1 MVDERVE
8 KVAKVLIDYSTETKS
23 GDRVLIRTDLLA
35 KDLAL
40 EVYRQALLKG
50 AHPWIR
56 TDLPGV
62 RYVLHRYASESQLK
76 YFPEHDFEEIKRT
89 DVYIFLGAPFNVKD
103 LTGVDPSR
111 ISLRAKALKPITDW
125 RVEKTRW
132 VIFYYPTE
140 AMAQEAAM
148 SLQEFEDF
156 VYGASLI
163 DWRQLSKQLQ
173 VLKRQVDAV
182 DKVEIKSP
190 DTDLEFSIRKRNSAA
205 AAGDKN
211 IPDGELFTS
220 VVEDSVHGNIRF
232 DVPAVYST
240 YGNVAEDITLTFKQG
255 KVVSAKAVKNH
266 NFMEKMLATDEGA
279 KRIGEFGIG
288 FNYGITKPVM
298 NTLFDE
304 KIGGS
309 IHLALGR
316 GYKETLSQNDSSIHW
331 DLIKDLRKDGEV
343 YFDGKLAMKH
353 GKWLILK

>member
-1 MVDERVE
+1 MVDGRVKE
-8 KVAKVLIDYSTETKS
+8 VAKVLVDYSTETKS
-23 GDRVLIRTDLLA
+23 GDRVLIRADLLA

-40 EVYRQALLKG
+40 EVYTQALLKG
-50 AHPWIR
+50 ADPWIR

-62 RYVLHRYASESQLK
+62 RYVFHKYASENQLK
-76 YFPEHDFEEIKRT
+76 SLPEHDFEEIKRT

-103 LTGVDPSR
+103 LTGIDPAR

-125 RVEKTRW
+125 RVEKIRW
-132 VIFYYPTE
+132 VAFYYPTE
-140 AMAQEAAM
+140 AMAQEASM

-156 VYGASLI
+156 VYGASLV
-163 DWRQLSKQLQ
+163 DWKQLSKGLQ
-173 VLKRQVDAV
+173 VLKRRVDVV

-190 DTDLEFSIRKRNSAA
+190 DTDLEFSVKERNSVAA
-205 AAGDKN
+205 VGDKN
-211 IPDGELFTS
+211 VPDGELFTS
-220 VVEDSVHGNIRF
+220 VVEDSVNGSIRF
-232 DVPAVYST
+232 DVPAVYNA
-240 YGNVAEDITLTFKQG
+240 YGNVAEDITLTFKKG
-255 KVVSAKAVKNH
+255 KVVDAKAIKNH

-316 GYKETLSQNDSSIHW
+316 GYKETLSQNESAIHW

-353 GKWLILK
+353 GRWLILK

>member
-1 MVDERVE
+1 MVDRRVE
-8 KVAKVLIDYSTETKS
+8 EVAKVLVDYSTAIRS

-40 EVYRQALLKG
+40 EVFRQALLKG

-62 RYVLHRYASESQLK
+62 RYILHKYASESQLK
-76 YFPEHDFEEIKRT
+76 FLPEHDFEEIKRT
-89 DVYIFLGAPFNVKD
+89 DVYIFLGAPFNVRD
-103 LTGVDPSR
+103 LTGIDPAR
-111 ISLRAKALKPITDW
+111 ISLRARALKPITDW
-125 RVEKTRW
+125 RTEKTRW
-132 VIFYYPTE
+132 VVFYYPTE
-140 AMAQEAAM
+140 AMAQEASM

-156 VYGASLI
+156 VYGASLM
-163 DWRQLSKQLQ
+163 DWKQLSNQLQ
-173 VLKRQVDAV
+173 GLKRQVDTV
-182 DKVEIKSP
+182 DKVMIKSP
-190 DTDLEFSIRKRNSAA
+190 DTHLEFSVKGRNSEAA
-205 AAGDKN
+205 VGDKN

-220 VVEDSVHGNIRF
+220 VVEDSVNGSIRF
-232 DVPAVYST
+232 DVPAVYNA
-240 YGNVAEDITLTFKQG
+240 YGNVSEDITMTFKKG
-255 KVVSAKAVKNH
+255 RVVEAKAVKNH

-316 GYKETLSQNDSSIHW
+316 GYKETLSKNESAIHW
-331 DLIKDLRKDGEV
+331 DLIKDLRRDGEV
-343 YFDGKLAMKH
+343 YFDGRLAMKH